1 MYQITVLLAA
11 VVSFVIGYATSSF
24 RTMMLVYGGG
34 VVLAFVIAVPD
45 WPYFNQHPQ
54 RWLVV
59 DADHPNWSAQ
69 SAGGGGAK
77 QKGGSVGNSTRNR
90 SGKGKP
96 TGKKK

>member
-1 MYQITVLLAA
+1 
-11 VVSFVIGYATSSF
+11 
-24 RTMMLVYGGG
+24 MMLVYGGG
-34 VVLAFVIAVPD
+34 GARFRHRGAD

-69 SAGGGGAK
+69 SAGGGGAG